1 MGDSLW
7 RGGNLVVK
15 KAVLVTIAAVVVLA
29 LLLSFYADW
38 LWFKSLGYQAV
49 FLTIAFTKLGLG
61 FVLGV
66 LFLGIVGGNLYLA
79 WRLDTDKGLPA
90 RSPFGQLSTVGLP
103 EDVTRESVG
112 VLVGVAALGIAVI
125 TGIGAAAHWE
135 LFLKYLNAQS
145 FGLADPIFDRDVGFY
160 VFSLPLFDYLQNWL
174 LVSVSLAAIGVIGV
188 YYVIDKAVVFAGR
201 LFIMPHAQRHLSG
214 LIGSLLLVMGWGYWL
229 RLFKLMY
236 STRGV
241 AYGANFTDVN
251 VQLPIT
257 WIFLVLAVVLGLV
270 FLANIYLQR
279 QRILLW
285 GSLGFVAA
293 LLILGLVPSALVQ
306 KLIVEPN
313 ELAKDEEYIRY
324 NIEFTRRAYGLDRVR
339 EEDFPAAEDLGLS
352 DLERNQLTIQ
362 NIRIWDERPLLRTYS
377 QIQEIRLY
385 YDFSAVDVDR
395 YWLDGEYRQ
404 VMLSP
409 RELVTE
415 QIPSQ
420 VNTWLNQKLQYTH
433 GYGLALSPVNQVTLE
448 GLPELLIKDV
458 PPVSSTS
465 LRVTRPE
472 LYFGERTSSYVVVKT
487 GTLEFDYPKGDENA
501 YTTYAGTG
509 GVPVGSLIN
518 RVAFTVKFLDINLL
532 LSRYIKAESRIML
545 NRTVSRRVKTLA
557 PFLSYDSDPY
567 LFISDEGRLLWIQD
581 AYTTTSRYPYSE
593 PVSGRRLNYIRNSV
607 KVVIDAYNGSVD
619 FYVVDPEDPVVRSYI
634 AIFPGLFKPW
644 DETPDDVRAHV
655 RYPKDLFQIQVVMYR
670 SYHMTDARVFYNQ
683 EDLWAVANEV
693 YSDNRQAMEPY
704 YIVIRLPSEVR
715 EEFLLM
721 LPLTPSKKDNMI
733 AWMAARSDPG
743 VYGELLVYKLPKDK
757 LVFGPMQIEARVD
770 QQTEISRELTLWGQR
785 GSRVIRGNL
794 LVIPI
799 GQSFIYVEPVY
810 LEARQ
815 GEGAIVPAAGEARGA
830 DRRQP
835 TRPSP
840 AASMDIGSASL
851 PELKMVIV
859 AHGNRLAMRE
869 NLGLA
874 LQAVF
879 GGGPQVTSLAAPEAP
894 SPAGATDA
902 TVQELAAAAR
912 SHYEKARQYLKEENW
927 SGFGQEWQA
936 LQEVLRQL
944 DSRLGAAERRQP

>member
-1 MGDSLW
+1 M
-7 RGGNLVVK
+7 V

-49 FLTIAFTKLGLG
+49 LLTIVFTKLGLG
-61 FVLGV
+61 IVLGV

-90 RSPFGQLSTVGLP
+90 RSPFGQLSTGGLP
-103 EDVTRESVG
+103 EGVTRQSVG
-112 VLVGVAALGIAVI
+112 VLVGVTALGIAVI
-125 TGIGAAAHWE
+125 TGIEAAARWE

-174 LVSVSLAAIGVIGV
+174 LVSVSLAAIGVIAV

-229 RLFKLMY
+229 RLFKLTY

-257 WIFLVLAVVLGLV
+257 WIILVLSVVLGLV

-362 NIRIWDERPLLRTYS
+362 NVRIWDERPLLRTYS

-509 GVPVGSLIN
+509 GVPMGLIN

-644 DETPDDVRAHV
+644 DETTDDMRAHL
-655 RYPKDLFQIQVVMYR
+655 RYPKDLFQIQVAMYR

-815 GEGAIVPAAGEARGA
+815 GEGTIAPAAGEARGA

-912 SHYEKARQYLKEENW
+912 SHYEQARQYLREENW

-944 DSRLGAAERRQP
+944 DSRLGAVERRQEP

>member
-1 MGDSLW
+1 MVKAA
-7 RGGNLVVK
+7 LVTV
-15 KAVLVTIAAVVVLA
+15 AVVLVLAA
-29 LLLSFYADW
+29 LLSFYADW

-49 FLTIAFTKLGLG
+49 FLTIVFTKLGLG
-61 FVLGV
+61 FLLGV

-79 WRLDTDKGLPA
+79 WKLDTDKGLPA

-103 EDVTRESVG
+103 EDVTRGSVG
-112 VLVGVAALGIAVI
+112 ILVGAAALGIAVM
-125 TGIGAAAHWE
+125 TGIGAAARWE

-174 LVSVSLAAIGVIGV
+174 LVSVSLAAIGVIAL

-201 LFIMPHAQRHLSG
+201 LFMMPHAQRHLSG

-229 RLFKLMY
+229 KLFRLTY

-257 WIFLVLAVVLGLV
+257 WIFLVLSVVLGLV

-285 GSLGFVAA
+285 GSVGFVAA
-293 LLILGLVPSALVQ
+293 LVVLGLIPSALVQ
-306 KLIVEPN
+306 QFIVEPN

-324 NIEFTRRAYGLDRVR
+324 NIEFTRRAYALDRVR

-352 DLERNQLTIQ
+352 DLERNELTIQ

-420 VNTWLNQKLQYTH
+420 VNTWLNRKLQYTH
-433 GYGLALSPVNQVTLE
+433 GYGLALSPVNQVTVE

-458 PPVSSTS
+458 PPVSSTT

-487 GTLEFDYPKGDENA
+487 GIPEFDYPKGDENA

-509 GVPVGSLIN
+509 GVPVGSPIN

-532 LSRYIKAESRIML
+532 LSRYIKAESRILL
-545 NRTVSRRVKTLA
+545 NRTVKRRVGTLA
-557 PFLSYDSDPY
+557 PFLSYDGDPY
-567 LFISDEGRLLWIQD
+567 LVVSHEGRLLWIQD
-581 AYTTTSRYPYSE
+581 AYTISNRYPYSE
-593 PVSGRRLNYIRNSV
+593 PVSGKRLNYIRNSV
-607 KVVIDAYNGSVD
+607 KVVIDAYDGSVD
-619 FYVVDPEDPVVRSYI
+619 FYVVDQEDPVVRSYVG
-634 AIFPGLFKPW
+634 IFPDLFKAA
-644 DETPDDVRAHV
+644 DEMPEEVRAHL
-655 RYPKDLFQIQVVMYR
+655 RYPKDLFEIQVLMYQ
-670 SYHMTDARVFYNQ
+670 SYHMTDVRVFYNQ

-693 YSDNRQAMEPY
+693 YSDNRQPMEPY
-704 YIVIRLPSEVR
+704 YIVIRLPGEVR

-815 GEGAIVPAAGEARGA
+815 GEATIVPPAGEARRTG
-830 DRRQP
+830 RRQATGP
-835 TRPSP
+835 PPVAVS
-840 AASMDIGSASL
+840 AIESASL

-859 AHGNRLAMRE
+859 AYGNRLAMRE

-879 GGGPQVTSLAAPEAP
+879 GGGPRVTFRAESEAAAPA
-894 SPAGATDA
+894 AVLDA
-902 TVQELAAAAR
+902 SVKELAAAAR
-912 SHYEKARQYLKEENW
+912 DHYEKARQYLKEENW

-944 DSRLGAAERRQP
+944 DSRLGEAERRQ